1 DNLVF
6 SYRPDRLDPLAQ
18 ALSACKN
25 LTFREFVST
34 FFDRLGMRDSVPGP
48 DVLGSPPT
56 ADGWPDAGALARY
69 SAVLARLATPY
80 VVTGRTARR
89 STYTATTLTPASGVI
104 STVDDFAQFDLAMK
118 NGLLLRPETLAQ
130 AWLPPTNRLGQLLPH
145 GMGWFAQGYHGEL

>member
-1 DNLVF
+1 DTPFQLDGLSQVFMATLVLRCVEDGQLSLDDRVGQYNPNSPDGGATLRQLLTHTSGPPDNLVF

-89 STYTATTLTPASGVI
+89 STY
-104 STVDDFAQFDLAMK
+104 
-118 NGLLLRPETLAQ
+118 
-130 AWLPPTNRLGQLLPH
+130 
-145 GMGWFAQGYHGEL
+145 